1 MNTDNYDFE
10 KSSLPQSLDEYSPF
24 LDKQTNN
31 YINDQNSGVYS
42 ANQSLV
48 QFDLSSLY
56 SSSKFTNTNDMFIT
70 IPITMVSSLSIPPAS
85 PAVAPPTCAWAL
97 QTLKSGYHNLIHQA
111 DLQIDGKTV
120 SESQPFLGTFTG
132 IKLLSELSQT
142 DLKSF
147 GSVIGY
153 SDVVDTPNSV
163 IYNTSTTT
171 ATLTNGNGM
180 TNNNV
185 FGTTTQ
191 TTANV
196 LQNTGLCN
204 EAINKR
210 ALRVI
215 DAQVTASNTLNKI
228 VGTGGIVSRD
238 QLNADFK
245 ATYQVLN
252 TSYAVIYDVAI
263 IRLKDI
269 LDVMDKVG
277 LVKRFNGVLRL
288 YINTGALYIGCNGN
302 NAANDANPNY
312 LFSVNNST
320 FNNVCPFTINNLN
333 SSGQIPVAQKQLSA
347 GIFIGKALQTSLN
360 GVNLATSGASHSMQA
375 CRLYYSTVQLEP
387 EKALSYSRSNQMKN
401 VVFKNYYFN
410 QINSVSAGSNYS
422 QLIQS
427 GITNP
432 FALIIVPYV
441 SSTATGMSGY
451 DWQSPFSTSPAT
463 GSPCILNNL
472 QVQLGGQ
479 QVLNSSYYYGF
490 EDFVTQFVNCESLS
504 SSDFGVGVGVIN
516 KEYWDMNRVYYVN
529 LSRSTKSDRMTPRN
543 IVLSFKNDS
552 LVPIDVKVFTVYLDS
567 FQINVDSGQITTG
580 QM

>member
-1 MNTDNYDFE
+1 MVT
-10 KSSLPQSLDEYSPF
+10 
-24 LDKQTNN
+24 T
-31 YINDQNSGVYS
+31 
-42 ANQSLV
+42 
-48 QFDLSSLY
+48 LSVGSTL
-56 SSSKFTNTNDMFIT
+56 TT
-70 IPITMVSSLSIPPAS
+70 
-85 PAVAPPTCAWAL
+85 PPTCAWAL

-132 IKLLSELSQT
+132 IKLMSELSQT

-147 GSVIGY
+147 GTVIGF
-153 SDVVDTPNSV
+153 SDVVDTPNTV
-163 IYNTSTTT
+163 IYNSSTTT
-171 ATLTNGNGM
+171 ATLTNGNGI
-180 TNNNV
+180 TNNTV
-185 FGTTTQ
+185 FGSSTQ
-191 TTANV
+191 TTANA

-210 ALRVI
+210 AL
-215 DAQVTASNTLNKI
+215 
-228 VGTGGIVSRD
+228 GTGGIISRD

-245 ATYQVLN
+245 CTYQLLN
-252 TSYAVIYDVAI
+252 ANNYAVIYDIAI

-288 YINTGALYIGCNGN
+288 YINTGALYINCNGN
-302 NAANDANPNY
+302 NSADSANPNY
-312 LFSVNNST
+312 LFNVGNST
-320 FNNVCPFTINNLN
+320 FNNTCPFTINNLN
-333 SSGQIPVAQKQLSA
+333 LSGQLPFAQKQISA
-347 GIFIGKALQTSLN
+347 GLFIGKALQTSLN
-360 GVNLATSGASHSMQA
+360 GVNLGASGASHPMQA
-375 CRLYYSTVQLEP
+375 CRLYYSTIQLEP
-387 EKALSYSRSNQMKN
+387 EKALSYSRANQMKP

-410 QINSVSAGSNYS
+410 QINAVVNGTNYS

-432 FALIIVPYV
+432 VALIIVPYV
-441 SSTATGMSGY
+441 SSTTTGMSGY
-451 DWQSPFSTSPAT
+451 QWQSPFDTCPAT
-463 GSPCILNNL
+463 GSPCILSNL

-516 KEYWDMNRVYYVN
+516 KEWWDLNRIYYVN

-552 LVPIDVKVFTVYLDS
+552 LVPIDVKIFTVYLDS
-567 FQINVDSGQITTG
+567 FNINVDSGQITTG